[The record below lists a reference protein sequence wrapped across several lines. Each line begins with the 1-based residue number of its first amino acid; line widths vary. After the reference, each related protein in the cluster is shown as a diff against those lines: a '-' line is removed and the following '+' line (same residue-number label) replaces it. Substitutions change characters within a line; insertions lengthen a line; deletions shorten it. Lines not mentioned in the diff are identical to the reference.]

1 MNSQYARESG
11 CPPQHARKVSVEA
24 ALRGSG
30 VEVNTASRIRSPYP
44 VIWQTLTDYDHLAGF
59 IPGILESRV
68 VERQGSAAIVH
79 QRGHASFLFLSVP
92 LDVVVESLEEPPF
105 AIGIRVLRGTLKRLD
120 GGYRISE
127 IPDIQDEYL
136 LEWSGV
142 IEPSIPIPMYMVMP
156 FLTKHIEDQFLG
168 MVVEIERRCAQITD
182 SANSQQPSAR
192 CMPGRTSPKAALA

>member
-1 MNSQYARESG
+1 MDHRQATQSARSRQ
-11 CPPQHARKVSVEA
+11 PARKVSVEA

-30 VEVNTASRIRSPYP
+30 VEVKTASRIRSPYP

-59 IPGILESRV
+59 IPGILDSRV

-127 IPDIQDEYL
+127 IPDTQDEYL

-142 IEPSIPIPMYMVMP
+142 IEPLIPIPMYMVMP

-168 MVVEIERRCAQITD
+168 MVVEIERRCAQMAD
-182 SANSQQPSAR
+182 SAASQQPAAR
-192 CMPGRTSPKAALA
+192 CMQGRTCLKTALA